1 MTDKSPS
8 ARSFV
13 LNCSNMKLGCI
24 SSIVF
29 FFSVVML
36 GTFVIIPMTLK
47 DKTQSFHQG
56 EKLGRFA
63 ARLSVPVFFIQHR
76 REKKLLQ
83 RTRQPDFVL
92 TAPLRNCTDD
102 FQNHDAIVCK
112 SHLIQ

>member
-1 MTDKSPS
+1 
-8 ARSFV
+8 V

-36 GTFVIIPMTLK
+36 GAFVIIPMTLK

-63 ARLSVPVFFIQHR
+63 ARLSVPVFFVGFFVQRR
-76 REKKLLQ
+76 RETKAATKNE
-83 RTRQPDFVL
+83 TTDFL
-92 TAPLRNCTDD
+92 
-102 FQNHDAIVCK
+102 
-112 SHLIQ
+112 